1 MLNQF
6 HARFLSVQSSF
17 VGHIPGGFHL
27 VLSWP
32 HGHLMLGSS
41 HSLPDRWD
49 KWGSRGGLW
58 KWDMLY
64 APNEQT
70 SIPYIIWGFP
80 EMGGTPIAGWFI
92 MENTNLKW
100 MRTGGTPMTQE
111 TSIKYTLSAV
121 AVGGSEAIPMSD
133 KAWDGSGSLVIRTN
147 SKMGRQFWMC
157 KRLRYY

>member
-1 MLNQF
+1 M
-6 HARFLSVQSSF
+6 
-17 VGHIPGGFHL
+17 G
-27 VLSWP
+27 
-32 HGHLMLGSS
+32 
-41 HSLPDRWD
+41 
-49 KWGSRGGLW
+49 
-58 KWDMLY
+58 Y

-111 TSIKYTLSAV
+111 TSVKYTLLAV

-133 KAWDGSGSLVIRTN
+133 KGWDASGSLVTAGPTAKWAASSGCAKDFDI
-147 SKMGRQFWMC
+147 SVVQFNISYGTQNWVN
-157 KRLRYY
+157 Y